1 MARPL
6 NSALPAVLLAAL
18 ALGACGGDDKEDAE
32 QTVRDFVSA
41 TNERDADAFCGE
53 IVTQEFLES
62 TTGATGDKAQ
72 DECRRQMEAVQ
83 GLEVKLVRIRNTEI
97 DGDNASVTAIIRT
110 QGTNRRQTLRLTKE
124 DGDWKLSGSGS
135 AD

>member
-62 TTGATGDKAQ
+62 TTGATGERAQ

-83 GLEVKLVRIRNTEI
+83 GLEVKLVRIRNTEV